1 MDERRQDRLLSVDRL
16 SPDRD
21 FRRCVSGVLVCQ
33 IARGANQGETVL
45 PPELPDPLR
54 PLSSH
59 PSVFATLPELA
70 PDSIL

>member
-1 MDERRQDRLLSVDRL
+1 
-16 SPDRD
+16 
-21 FRRCVSGVLVCQ
+21 
-33 IARGANQGETVL
+33 L